1 MGSLGFSKSKSSS
14 SSEQRSFV
22 DPAQQRFL
30 EQARTGAAGLQQQQ
44 QGQIGP
50 AAFGLAGQL
59 GGQGQQFLQGIQG
72 TQSALGNL
80 GQAGFGQGQAGI
92 DALSGIAGGTN
103 QSLQAL
109 QAQALGQNPNLG
121 TQIGQLGEDINTQLQ
136 RQLGGAG
143 GLGAQAIGA
152 GQALQGGRG
161 QVAGGIANEAAL
173 QQFQR
178 GATQLRSDDIGRQL
192 QASQAA
198 LGAQQGAGGAL
209 GQLGL
214 QQGLGQQGNE
224 LAGLLGQGQLGL
236 GGLGQL
242 QGQFNL
248 GLSPFQA
255 EFSPLQNLAGIVGGP
270 TVLSEGSSK
279 GKSSAFSVSGSVG
292 A

>member
-1 MGSLGFSKSKSSS
+1 MGSLGFSKSSSKS
-14 SSEQRSFV
+14 SSEQKSFV
-22 DPAQQRFL
+22 DPAQQQFL
-30 EQARTGAAGLQQQQ
+30 DAARSGALSLQQQQ
-44 QGQIGP
+44 QGQIGGV
-50 AAFGLAGQL
+50 AQGLADQL

-72 TQSALGNL
+72 TQAALGDL
-80 GQAGFGQGQAGI
+80 GQAGFGQGQGGI
-92 DALSGIAGGTN
+92 DALAGIAGGTN
-103 QSLQAL
+103 ASLQAL
-109 QAQALGQNPNLG
+109 QAQATGQNPNLQQ
-121 TQIGQLGEDINTQLQ
+121 QIGGLGEDINTQLQ

-143 GLGAQAIGA
+143 GLVSGANQA
-152 GQALQGGRG
+152 GQTLGGGRG

-173 QQFQR
+173 TQFQR

-198 LGAQQGAGGAL
+198 LGAQGAAGGQL

-248 GLSPFQA
+248 GLSPFEA

-270 TVLSEGSSK
+270 TVLNQGSSS
-279 GKSSAFSVSGSVG
+279 GSSSAFGVSGG
-292 A
+292 IG

>member
-1 MGSLGFSKSKSSS
+1 MASLGFSKSKSSS
-14 SSEQRSFV
+14 SSQQSSFV
-22 DPAQQRFL
+22 DPSQQGFLDALRADAQSL
-30 EQARTGAAGLQQQQ
+30 TAEQQQSIGQLFGVSSGLQE
-44 QGQIGP
+44 
-50 AAFGLAGQL
+50 
-59 GGQGQQFLQGIQG
+59 QGQQFLQGIQG
-72 TQSALGNL
+72 TQGALGNL
-80 GQAGFGQGQAGI
+80 GQAGFGQGQGGI
-92 DALSGIAGGTN
+92 DALSGIASGQN

-109 QAQALGQNPNLG
+109 QQQATGQNPNLG
-121 TQIGQLGEDINTQLQ
+121 VQIGQLGEDINTQLQ

-192 QASQAA
+192 GAAQAA
-198 LGAQQGAGGAL
+198 LGAQGAAGGQL

-224 LAGLLGQGQLGL
+224 LAALLGQGQLGL

-248 GLSPFQA
+248 GFSPFEAQ
-255 EFSPLQNLAGIVGGP
+255 FSPLQNLSGIIGAP
-270 TVLSEGSSK
+270 TVLSEGSSQ
-279 GKSSAFSVSGSVG
+279 GTSSAFSVSGGVG
-292 A
+292 